1 MGKRIPNTTKQYIVE
16 AALPEATETYTVI
29 PHEFVINTTLSA
41 LRSKGFEVKEEL
53 YRCNTGAKV
62 ASASYRLNYGGDPDM
77 GMMFAWSNSYDKSR
91 RFRCAVGA
99 YVYASGSSIISGNMG
114 SWGRI
119 HKGTADTE
127 TADTI
132 IDQIKSAD
140 RYYAQLV
147 RDKELM
153 KPIKVEVQ
161 QRAEIIGRLYL
172 EHEIINTEQL
182 SVIKSEFKKPSF
194 EYGTDEKSLWTLY
207 NHVILALQRSHP
219 ATWMDQQRAAHWFL
233 TNEFGLIEEDPIPVS
248 QLEIPLET

>member
-29 PHEFVINTTLSA
+29 PHEFVINTTFSA
-41 LRSKGFEVKEEL
+41 LKSKGFEVKEEL
-53 YRCNTGAKV
+53 YRCNTGAKI

-99 YVYASGSSIISGNMG
+99 YMYCSGSSIISGNMG

-119 HKGTADTE
+119 HKGTADRE
-127 TADTI
+127 TAETI
-132 IDQIKSAD
+132 IEQIKNAD
-140 RYYAQLV
+140 RYYSQLV
-147 RDKELM
+147 SDKERM
-153 KPIKVEVQ
+153 KTIIVEPQ
-161 QRAEIIGRLYL
+161 QRAELIGRLYL

-182 SVIKSEFKKPSF
+182 SIIKSEFKKPSY

-207 NHVILALQRSHP
+207 NHVILALQKSHP

-233 TNEFGLIEEDPIPVS
+233 TNEFGILEEEVIETP
-248 QLEIPLET
+248 QLRMPLES